1 MWEACG
7 KWEDAVA
14 AALKPSTSAAP
25 PPPPPRTL
33 TLDGAVKCSN
43 GRLPRRRSSSGSRR
57 SSSSPSPTFASA
69 RSRGSAPP
77 AAPAPRPLRQP
88 RRRRARRARRRGL
101 AALRHL
107 DLSNNRIAAA
117 EDLAPLAALG
127 LESLDL
133 YECPVTRVEGYR
145 SKVFG
150 MIPSLKYLDKIDADG
165 KERLIRTMRRRMRKR
180 TKRRM
185 RRRSTRRKEEDE
197 EEEEEEEEDGR
208 GVTEKAKTMRA
219 MKKKVKAKSLMS
231 TGKIRAAMAPHQIH
245 TLRRI
250 RGRGMKKVI
259 LNGKSNESSRP
270 LNTTSG

>member
-1 MWEACG
+1 MDKA
-7 KWEDAVA
+7 WEDAVA

-43 GRLPRRRSSSGSRR
+43 GRLP
-57 SSSSPSPTFASA
+57 
-69 RSRGSAPP
+69 APP
-77 AAPAPRPLRQP
+77 LLERFPSLELLSLANVRLCTLEGFPRLPRLRRLVLSDNRVAGGLAALA
-88 RRRRARRARRRGL
+88 AAGL

-165 KERLIRTMRRRMRKR
+165 KERLDSDDEEEDEEEDEEADEEEID
-180 TKRRM
+180 
-185 RRRSTRRKEEDE
+185 EEEGEDE
-197 EEEEEEEEDGR
+197 EEEEEEDGEGSDGEGEDDESNEEESEGEELDEHGKDQSCN
-208 GVTEKAKTMRA
+208 GAPPNPH
-219 MKKKVKAKSLMS
+219 S
-231 TGKIRAAMAPHQIH
+231 TPNKRKRDEEGNI
-245 TLRRI
+245 
-250 RGRGMKKVI
+250 
-259 LNGKSNESSRP
+259 NGKSNESSRP